1 LTRVDIGHTRIGSAG
16 NGRRRSRGS
25 GWSDQRHAIMN
36 FGDQLVGISGDHR
49 KGADP
54 LACSRVLPVLP
65 QPAYARIRIADDPKY
80 LTVGQVKRRFGDVSD
95 MWIWRAMQPVRF
107 GGPTSARHWLIS
119 DIEQWVRI
127 ALAQVRP

>member
-1 LTRVDIGHTRIGSAG
+1 
-16 NGRRRSRGS
+16 
-25 GWSDQRHAIMN
+25 MN

-65 QPAYARIRIADDPKY
+65 QHAYARIRIADDPKY

-119 DIEQWVRI
+119 DIEQWERVRI